1 MITPVFDV
9 IGSFPGIAGLPAR
22 PSCPA
27 PSEEVSSSS
36 TTVSELDLDMT
47 DKQLLRYAIAQ
58 SSHRGLKLK
67 RLRETLKA
75 SKFDQEILHKN
86 YEARLKTYYAQC
98 EKLNRE
104 LEEAIL
110 DYRAAADVAD
120 AAEERIDE
128 LTGEISAL
136 MKENS
141 RVRKACARYKR
152 RAAGIRPMLRRSLPD
167 KVTMPA
173 CVICLDRERTHVL
186 MPCGHAAYCE
196 QCANVLDEQA
206 RIRGRPIE
214 CPLCRKVAIKA
225 QKLYF

>member
-9 IGSFPGIAGLPAR
+9 IGSFPGIAGLPTQ

-36 TTVSELDLDMT
+36 TTISELDLDMT

-67 RLRETLKA
+67 RLREALKA
-75 SKFDQEILHKN
+75 SKFEQELLHKN
-86 YEARLKTYYAQC
+86 YEIRFKTCHAQY

-110 DYRAAADVAD
+110 DYQAAAEVAD

-128 LTGEISAL
+128 LTNTLNTLIA
-136 MKENS
+136 ENS

-152 RAAGIRPMLRRSLPD
+152 RAAGKRPMLRRSLPD
-167 KVTMPA
+167 KITMPA

-186 MPCGHAAYCE
+186 IPCGHATYCE
-196 QCANVLDEQA
+196 QCANVLDDQA
-206 RIRGRPIE
+206 RTHGRPIE
-214 CPLCRKVAIKA
+214 CPLCRKEAVKA
-225 QKLYF
+225 QKFYF